1 MNEGNFHFLPGIFS
15 KRITDFFQMNQ
26 YDFFFQLRL
35 KGETAGVI
43 KSSGVEKN
51 VDLKL
56 SASLVSI
63 TRKIGPHY
71 RSSVVLEFHWHVSL
85 LKFKRFRVRAFLSLA
100 FWFKLYYHI
109 PGVMTFSVN
118 CGNAGTSSRILWFIT
133 CKKASCF
140 NICAR

>member
-1 MNEGNFHFLPGIFS
+1 
-15 KRITDFFQMNQ
+15 MNQ

-100 FWFKLYYHI
+100 F
-109 PGVMTFSVN
+109 
-118 CGNAGTSSRILWFIT
+118 
-133 CKKASCF
+133 
-140 NICAR
+140 